1 MRAAHPESESF
12 NYAPATTLDN
22 MSSILL
28 TGGGAAGSADG
39 DFHHGTTHAMINP
52 TNPETSMNHNMSDHM
67 MVHNFQQ
74 EVMDMDQNVNGGQ
87 FQSQDAIAAENDHL
101 H

>member
-67 MVHNFQQ
+67 MVHNF
-74 EVMDMDQNVNGGQ
+74 
-87 FQSQDAIAAENDHL
+87 
-101 H
+101 